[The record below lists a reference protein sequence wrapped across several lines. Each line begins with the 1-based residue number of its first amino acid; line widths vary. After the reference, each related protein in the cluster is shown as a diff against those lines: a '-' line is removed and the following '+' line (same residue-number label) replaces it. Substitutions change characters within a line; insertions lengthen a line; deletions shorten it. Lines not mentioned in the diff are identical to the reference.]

1 MGGYRGLQ
9 QILHATLNCP
19 SVSDLINIV
28 NKILWLIVKIDGDMN
43 LSHVHL

>member
-9 QILHATLNCP
+9 QILHVTLNCP
-19 SVSDLINIV
+19 SVGDLINIV
-28 NKILWLIVKIDGDMN
+28 NRILWLIFKVDGDMN

>member
-9 QILHATLNCP
+9 QILHSSLNCP
-19 SVSDLINIV
+19 RVGDLINIV
-28 NKILWLIVKIDGDMN
+28 NRILWLIVKIDGDMN